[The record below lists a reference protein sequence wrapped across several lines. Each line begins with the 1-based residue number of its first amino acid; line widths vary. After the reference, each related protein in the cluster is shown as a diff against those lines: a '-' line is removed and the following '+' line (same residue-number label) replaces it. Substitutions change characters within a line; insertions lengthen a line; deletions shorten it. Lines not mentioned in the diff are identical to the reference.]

1 MVSNF
6 PDTSNLITSLATLF
20 HFFFHALYPHPG
32 LEFHLLP
39 NYPNFTSDTP
49 IPQKV
54 VEFQLLNS
62 VVFSILSKHTY
73 LN

>member
-1 MVSNF
+1 MPF
-6 PDTSNLITSLATLF
+6 IHP
-20 HFFFHALYPHPG
+20 YPG

-62 VVFSILSKHTY
+62 VVFSILSKNTY